1 MAKAPKNSTSK
12 YKKQNALYE
21 EVENIIGKH
30 PADELF
36 GSHLHAEDS
45 PTDSNIPH
53 RSLNHGST
61 GREQTVEQLRA
72 ALIEHHVSAAMI
84 AQDRRKIKNLRALG
98 YPIDEASVRRFPTSD
113 TTRKGNLAEVFLA
126 EYICAASGAC
136 LPVYR
141 LRYNPNIEQ
150 SMKGDDVLA
159 FDFTSKRLHIIIGEA
174 KFRETPSKKAIQDI
188 VSGLVRSHQAGLPAS
203 LQFVAD
209 RLYELNQIELADR
222 VEDCSIKMAQG
233 RLDLSYVGLLL
244 SDDKSKSK
252 VHEHTTAEL
261 RSLVMISLG
270 IDAPGNLVEDCFDGI
285 EEIANADPD

>member
-1 MAKAPKNSTSK
+1 MVKPSKSSANKNG
-12 YKKQNALYE
+12 KQNTFYE
-21 EVENIIGKH
+21 EVERLLGKH
-30 PADELF
+30 PVGESF

-45 PTDSNIPH
+45 PTVSNIPH

-72 ALIEHHVSAAMI
+72 ALIEHHASAAMI
-84 AQDRRKIKNLRALG
+84 AQDRRKIKNLRAQG

-159 FDFTSKRLHIIIGEA
+159 FDFTSKRPRIIIGEA
-174 KFRETPSKKAIQDI
+174 KFRGTPSKKAIQDI

-209 RLYELNQIELADR
+209 RLYELNQTELADR

-233 RLDLSYVGLLL
+233 RLDLSYVGFLLG
-244 SDDKSKSK
+244 DDKSKPK

-270 IDAPGNLVEDCFDGI
+270 IDAPGDLVEDCFDEI
-285 EEIANADPD
+285 EEIARADPD

>member
-30 PADELF
+30 PAEELF

-159 FDFTSKRLHIIIGEA
+159 FDFTSKRPHIIIGEA
-174 KFRETPSKKAIQDI
+174 KFRGTPSKKAIQDI

>member
-1 MAKAPKNSTSK
+1 MAKAPKSSTSK

-30 PADELF
+30 PAEELF

-113 TTRKGNLAEVFLA
+113 ATRKGNLAEVFLA

-136 LPVYR
+136 LPAYR

-159 FDFTSKRLHIIIGEA
+159 FDFTSKRPHIIIGEA
-174 KFRETPSKKAIQDI
+174 KFRGTPSKKAIQDI

-285 EEIANADPD
+285 EEIAHADPD

>member
-1 MAKAPKNSTSK
+1 MAKAPKSSTSK
-12 YKKQNALYE
+12 YKNQNAVYE

-30 PADELF
+30 PAEELF

-61 GREQTVEQLRA
+61 GREQTIEQLRA

-126 EYICAASGAC
+126 EYICAASGTC

-159 FDFTSKRLHIIIGEA
+159 FDFTSKRPHIIIGEA
-174 KFRETPSKKAIQDI
+174 KFRGTPSKKAIQDI

-285 EEIANADPD
+285 EEIAHANPD

>member
-30 PADELF
+30 PAEELF
-36 GSHLHAEDS
+36 
-45 PTDSNIPH
+45 DSNIPH

-159 FDFTSKRLHIIIGEA
+159 FDFTSKRPHIIIGEA
-174 KFRETPSKKAIQDI
+174 KFRGTPSKKAIQDI

-261 RSLVMISLG
+261 RSLVMISMG

>member
-30 PADELF
+30 PAEELF

-98 YPIDEASVRRFPTSD
+98 YPIDEASVRRFPASD

-159 FDFTSKRLHIIIGEA
+159 FDFTSKRPHIIIGEA
-174 KFRETPSKKAIQDI
+174 KFRGTPSKKAIQDI